1 MSSSSRTRSRLG
13 LSPSASSGRGDV
25 DGGAGRRLAR
35 QRRPGWI
42 AAGLMLVALAVLTNV
57 YLFRSSSDRVSV
69 VRLARD
75 VPVGQQL
82 VRADVDIAWVAFDAA
97 VATVPGRQLTQVM
110 GKRATVG
117 LYKGTLLAATQL
129 TAQASPGRGQALVP
143 VPLKASAMPP
153 GLAPGWRV
161 RVVFTS
167 DAPSREAV
175 ADAGSARASVP
186 APDDVPA
193 VVDQV
198 SEPDADG
205 LVTVSLLTSE
215 TDSSAVARE
224 AAAEQVVLVVS
235 ERRG

>member
-1 MSSSSRTRSRLG
+1 MSSSSRMRSR
-13 LSPSASSGRGDV
+13 PSSTPSTSSSRADV
-25 DGGAGRRLAR
+25 DGGVGRRLVR

-42 AAGLMLVALAVLTNV
+42 AGGLMLVAVAVLTNV

-82 VRADVDIAWVAFDAA
+82 VRADVAIAWVALDTP
-97 VATVPGRQLTQVM
+97 VATVPGRQLAQVV
-110 GKRATVG
+110 GKRAAIG

-129 TAQASPGRGQALVP
+129 TALASPARGQALVP
-143 VPLKASAMPP
+143 VPLKSSAMPP
-153 GLAPGWRV
+153 GLAPGWCV

-167 DAPSREAV
+167 GVPSKGA
-175 ADAGSARASVP
+175 ASDTGSAS
-186 APDDVPA
+186 APVSAADDVLA

-205 LVTVSLLTSE
+205 LATVSLLTSE
-215 TDSSAVARE
+215 TDSSAVARQ